1 MGFDNLRFR
10 DPEGLRLEGY
20 NRLAGPY
27 NPNPKQEAMFGRLIA
42 DAQRANKSV
51 AFSGSPDRVEVWQK
65 SNRI

>member
-10 DPEGLRLEGY
+10 DPEGLEDSGY

-27 NPNPKQEAMFGRLIA
+27 NQKEEAMFNRLIA
-42 DAQRANKSV
+42 DAQQANKTV
-51 AFSGSPDRVEVWQK
+51 AFSGDSSRVEVWQK